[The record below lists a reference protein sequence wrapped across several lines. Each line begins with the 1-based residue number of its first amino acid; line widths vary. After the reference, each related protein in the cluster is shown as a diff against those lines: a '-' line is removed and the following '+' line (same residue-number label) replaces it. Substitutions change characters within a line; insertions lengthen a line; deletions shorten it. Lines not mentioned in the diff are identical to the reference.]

1 MNNIL
6 YFHKKRRSKTISTK
20 VDGIAAGLGLGSSL
34 HVGVG
39 VAEGAGEHKLV
50 ARRARPVPSST
61 ATTSLPRRKRGSA
74 VSTSSA
80 RLLWHCPAHSLRDL
94 SVDVFANL
102 LCRGVGLL
110 LALLF
115 RNLCTLLLRYVLA
128 VSVGHL
134 HQFLLLNILTGVICV
149 LLACAWNL
157 NPLLASVS
165 ILLPTRLTISLLLA
179 TALCLCV
186 RLRLLTVL
194 LGAHLF
200 VNSLTGILVDCLTG
214 LSELLNL
221 LLVTLLLYLLDVL
234 RVPDRLLCGDARD
247 LTWRLNERGSFR
259 GLDWRGRP
267 VLRLSKK

>member
-6 YFHKKRRSKTISTK
+6 YFHKKKRRSKTISTK
-20 VDGIAAGLGLGSSL
+20 VDGIAARIGLGGGLD
-34 HVGVG
+34 VGVG
-39 VAEGAGEHKLV
+39 VAEGSREHQLV
-50 ARRARPVPSST
+50 ARRARPVSSST

-94 SVDVFANL
+94 
-102 LCRGVGLL
+102 
-110 LALLF
+110 
-115 RNLCTLLLRYVLA
+115 A
-128 VSVGHL
+128 VNV
-134 HQFLLLNILTGVICV
+134 LTGVICV
-149 LLACAWNL
+149 LLAGAWNL
-157 NPLLASVS
+157 NPLLASVP
-165 ILLPTRLTISLLLA
+165 ILLPTRLTICLLLA
-179 TALCLCV
+179 TALGLCV

-200 VNSLTGILVDCLTG
+200 VDSLTGVLVDSLTG

-247 LTWRLNERGSFR
+247 LTWRLNEGGSFR
-259 GLDWRGRP
+259 GLDWRSCP
-267 VLRLSKK
+267 VLRLSEK